1 MSANI
6 AGCSLQT
13 HSIRRSF
20 PRADVDEPNLCLRW
34 AMYHFAGGD
43 AFVCGLVGFAA
54 CQFAL
59 IRVRSNSL
67 RRWLTIG
74 ARLGLVWA
82 VAVLPPVAMPMLAAF
97 VGIEVA
103 WCWNQWRQRSAAV
116 PVPATDSS
124 RPSTDDFAVRLPQ
137 PRREALLRACLAG
150 LALGGAAAEAIHF
163 RPPTQL
169 PVVATLSVVGDS
181 ITAGLNDGEDTWPRK
196 VARQAGIQVL
206 DASQPGATLKS
217 ALRQV
222 ELLNPL
228 DADLLVLEIG
238 GNDLLE
244 GLPVDEFDR
253 DLDRLLLA
261 SQKPGRQ
268 TVMFEL
274 PLPPLSTRYGAAQ
287 RRHARRYGVPLIP
300 RRQFLGVLTA
310 SGATVDGIHLSKTG
324 QGRLASL
331 MQNLLNLPDCGSP
344 GSGGYRHLEPMRQQ
358 SR

>member
-1 MSANI
+1 MWANV

-13 HSIRRSF
+13 HSTCRSF
-20 PRADVDEPNLCLRW
+20 LRADVDEPNLCLRW

-43 AFVCGLVGFAA
+43 SFVCGLVGFAL

-59 IRVRSNSL
+59 TRGQSNSR
-67 RRWLTIG
+67 RRWFTIG
-74 ARLGLVWA
+74 ARLALVWA
-82 VAVLPPVAMPMLAAF
+82 IAVLPPSPIPLVAAF
-97 VGIEVA
+97 VGTLIV
-103 WCWNQWRQRSAAV
+103 WCWFQWRPRSIAI
-116 PVPATDSS
+116 PVPTTDPVTASVDQVAKGS
-124 RPSTDDFAVRLPQ
+124 PR
-137 PRREALLRACLAG
+137 PRREAWLRACLAG
-150 LALGGAAAEAIHF
+150 LALAGAAAEAIHF
-163 RPPTQL
+163 LPPSNL
-169 PVVATLSVVGDS
+169 PVPGTLSVVGDS

-196 VARQAGIQVL
+196 VARQTGVQVL

-228 DADLLVLEIG
+228 NADLLVLEIG

-253 DLDRLLLA
+253 NLDRLLLA
-261 SQKPGRQ
+261 CQKSGRQ

-310 SGATVDGIHLSKTG
+310 SGTTVDGIHLSNAG
-324 QGRLASL
+324 QGRMASL
-331 MQNLLNLPDCGSP
+331 VQNLLNLPASSSP
-344 GSGGYRHLEPMRQQ
+344 ASGGYRHLEPERQR
-358 SR
+358 SH

>member
-1 MSANI
+1 MWANV
-6 AGCSLQT
+6 AGCSRQT
-13 HSIRRSF
+13 HSTCRSF
-20 PRADVDEPNLCLRW
+20 LRADVDEPNLYLRW

-43 AFVCGLVGFAA
+43 SFVCGLVGFAV

-59 IRVRSNSL
+59 IRVQSNSR

-74 ARLGLVWA
+74 SRLGLVWA
-82 VAVLPPVAMPMLAAF
+82 IAVLPPVPIPLLAAF
-97 VGIEVA
+97 VGTMVV
-103 WCWNQWRQRSAAV
+103 WCWDQLRQRPTAA
-116 PVPATDSS
+116 PVPTTDPAT
-124 RPSTDDFAVRLPQ
+124 PSVDTSIVGSPQ
-137 PRREALLRACLAG
+137 SRREVWLRSCLAG
-150 LALGGAAAEAIHF
+150 LALAGAAAEAIHF
-163 RPPTQL
+163 QSPSRL
-169 PVVATLSVVGDS
+169 PAVQTLSVVGDS

-244 GLPVDEFDR
+244 GLPVDVFDR

-261 SQKPGRQ
+261 CQKPGRQ
-268 TVMFEL
+268 TIMFEL

-324 QGRLASL
+324 QGRLANL
-331 MQNLLNLPDCGSP
+331 MQNLLNLPASSSP
-344 GSGGYRHLEPMRQQ
+344 ASGGYRHLEPVRQQ